1 LKVKKSGHEQRK
13 TLSCPKLDGYNFV
26 AKQKQQPPMSKIVSI
41 QEHLRPALQPVFG
54 CKDYED
60 EKRLLERVGLILRN
74 SGVERMFLELS
85 LEQFDANAAK
95 MEDAGEQVQTGA
107 QAIERYL
114 MHSARA
120 LRCTVLKNLVKGSYR
135 EISKALAMSPLYRWF
150 CGLEDFALIQVPGKS
165 TVWDYAHWLP
175 MEQMEKILATLTRA
189 VADEEHAREIGL
201 ESELDLSLVWVDTTC
216 LKACIHFPTDW
227 VLLRDAVRTLVKCI
241 LTIRRHGLKRRIP
254 EPEDFLRE
262 INALSMG
269 MSAAARRKPGG
280 KRERKRV
287 LRAIKRLSKLVGEHG
302 QRYRDALDKHW
313 STSDLT
319 RKEAEVIL
327 RRMDNILDQLPQA
340 RRQAHERIIGERKV
354 ANKEKILSLY
364 ESDLH
369 VIVRGKAGA
378 DVEFGNSLFLAENA
392 DGFILDHELKREMS
406 EGDAKWL
413 QQRYAGMKEN
423 SGDRL
428 CGVVADRGFES
439 KDSLRMLDKEGLFNG
454 ICPRDPNELTRRMK
468 EDELFR
474 VTLRRRSQTE
484 ARVAVL
490 KNVFLG
496 GTPRAKG
503 FENRQLQVAWAVL
516 SHNLW
521 VLARLPWACDQKAV
535 AEAA

>member
-1 LKVKKSGHEQRK
+1 MRK
-13 TLSCPKLDGYNFV
+13 IL
-26 AKQKQQPPMSKIVSI
+26 AI
-41 QEHLRPALQPVFG
+41 QEGLRPALQPVLG

-60 EKRLLERVGLILRN
+60 EKRQLERVDTVLRR
-74 SGVERMFLELS
+74 SGVEQLFLELS
-85 LEQFDANAAK
+85 LEQLEANAAK
-95 MEDAGEQVQTGA
+95 LEAAGGRVQVGVK
-107 QAIERYL
+107 AIERYL
-114 MHSARA
+114 KHSARA
-120 LRCTVLKNLVKGSYR
+120 LRCTVLMNLVGDNYR
-135 EISKALAMSPLYRWF
+135 EMSKGLAMSPLYRWF
-150 CGLEDFALIQVPGKS
+150 CGAEEFDVIRVPGKS
-165 TVWDYAHWLP
+165 TLWDYAHWLP
-175 MEQMEKILATLTRA
+175 TQQMEKVLSTLTRA
-189 VADEEHAREIGL
+189 VADEDCAREIGL
-201 ESELDLSLVWVDTTC
+201 ESELDLAVAWVDTTC

-241 LTIRRHGLKRRIP
+241 LTIRRHGLKRRIA
-254 EPEDFLRE
+254 EPEDFLRQ

-287 LRAIKRLSKLVGEHG
+287 LRAIKRLSKLVEEHG

-313 STSDLT
+313 SQSDLT

-327 RRMDNILDQLPQA
+327 RRMDNVLGQLPQA
-340 RRQAHERIIGERKV
+340 RRQAHERIIGGRKV
-354 ANKEKILSLY
+354 ANGEKILSLY

-378 DVEFGNSLFLAENA
+378 DVEFGNSLFLAESA
-392 DGFILDHELKREMS
+392 DGFILDHELKREIS
-406 EGDAKWL
+406 EGDPKWL
-413 QQRYAGMKEN
+413 QQRYAGMKEK

-428 CGVVADRGFES
+428 CGIVTDRGFES
-439 KDSLRMLDKEGLFNG
+439 KASVRMLDKDGVFNG
-454 ICPRDPNELTRRMK
+454 ICPRDPKELARRMK
-468 EDELFR
+468 ADELFR
-474 VTLRRRSQTE
+474 VTLRRRAQTE

-503 FENRQLQVAWAVL
+503 FENRQLQVTWAVL

-521 VLARLPWACDQKAV
+521 VLARLPWACEQQAL

>member
-1 LKVKKSGHEQRK
+1 
-13 TLSCPKLDGYNFV
+13 
-26 AKQKQQPPMSKIVSI
+26 MSKIVAI

-60 EKRLLERVGLILRN
+60 EKRLLERVDLILRH
-74 SGVERMFLELS
+74 SGVDRMFLELS
-85 LEQFDANAAK
+85 QEQFEANAAK
-95 MEDAGEQVQTGA
+95 LEAAGEQVQTGA
-107 QAIERYL
+107 KAIERYL
-114 MHSARA
+114 THSSRA
-120 LRCTVLKNLVKGSYR
+120 LRCTVLKNLVGGSYR
-135 EISKALAMSPLYRWF
+135 EISKVLAMSPLYRWF
-150 CGLEDFALIQVPGKS
+150 CGLEEFALIRVPGKS
-165 TVWDYAHWLP
+165 TLRDYAHWLP
-175 MEQMEKILATLTRA
+175 AQQMEKILATLTRA
-189 VADEEHAREIGL
+189 VCDEEHAREIGL
-201 ESELDLSLVWVDTTC
+201 ESELDLSVAWVDTTC

-254 EPEDFLRE
+254 EPEDFLRQ

-269 MSAAARRKPGG
+269 MSAAARRKPGS

-287 LRAIKRLSKLVGEHG
+287 LRAIKGLSKLVEEHG

-313 STSDLT
+313 NQSDLT
-319 RKEAEVIL
+319 HKEAEVIL
-327 RRMDNILDQLPQA
+327 RRMDNVLIQLPRA
-340 RRQAHERIIGERKV
+340 RRQAHERIIGGRKV
-354 ANKEKILSLY
+354 ANAGKILSLY

-392 DGFILDHELKREMS
+392 DGFILDHELKREIS

-413 QQRYAGMKEN
+413 QQRYAGMKEK
-423 SGDRL
+423 SADRL

-439 KDSLRMLDKEGLFNG
+439 KASRRMLDEEGLFNG
-454 ICPRDPNELTRRMK
+454 ICPRDPRELARRMRQ
-468 EDELFR
+468 DELFR
-474 VTLRRRSQTE
+474 VTIRRRAQTE

-496 GTPRAKG
+496 GIPRAKG
-503 FENRQLQVAWAVL
+503 FENRQIQVDWAVL

-521 VLARLPWACDQKAV
+521 VLARLPWACEQQAV